1 MEERFNALSHGF
13 GLLLSL
19 FGTGW
24 LWQSSSGS
32 MVAQRIACLVF
43 GFSLIVL
50 YLASTLY
57 HSVRHPR
64 WKRRLRV
71 MDHMA
76 IYLLI
81 AGTYTPFL
89 VAYVHRPWRL
99 VLLGMVWILALS
111 GMIFEGLFTGRFS
124 RLSTAL
130 YVALGWLAVLMFPVL
145 WHHLPTGAL
154 VLIIAGGLAYT
165 GGVVFYRRERLPF
178 HHAIWHL
185 FVLAGSA
192 FHYAAVLRYG
202 APGS

>member
-1 MEERFNALSHGF
+1 MEERANAWTHGL

-19 FGTGW
+19 AGTGW
-24 LWQSSSGS
+24 LWLSGRDGTTG
-32 MVAQRIACLVF
+32 QRIACLVF
-43 GFSLIVL
+43 GLSLIVL

-57 HSVRHPR
+57 HSVHRPV

-71 MDHMA
+71 GDHVA

-89 VAYVHRPWRL
+89 VAYVPPPWRM
-99 VLLGMVWILALS
+99 VLLGVIWSVALAGMV
-111 GMIFEGLFTGRFS
+111 FEGLFTGRFP

-130 YVALGWLAVLMFPVL
+130 YVATGWLAVLMLPLL
-145 WHHLPTGAL
+145 WRHLPTGAL
-154 VLIIAGGLAYT
+154 VLIVAGGLAYT
-165 GGVVFYRRERLPF
+165 VGVLFYRWERLPF

-185 FVLAGSA
+185 FVLAGSV

-202 APGS
+202 TPGP

>member
-1 MEERFNALSHGF
+1 MEERFNTLSHGF

-24 LWQSSSGS
+24 LWQSNSGGT
-32 MVAQRIACLVF
+32 VAQRIACLVF

-57 HSVRHPR
+57 HSARHPR

-71 MDHMA
+71 MDHVA

-89 VAYVHRPWRL
+89 VAYVHSPWRL
-99 VLLGMVWILALS
+99 VLLGMVWTLALS
-111 GMIFEGLFTGRFS
+111 GMIFEGLFTGRFV

-130 YVALGWLAVLMFPVL
+130 YVALGWLAVLMLPVL
-145 WHHLPTGAL
+145 WQHLPTGAL
-154 VLIIAGGLAYT
+154 VLIVAGGLAYT
-165 GGVVFYRRERLPF
+165 GGVVFYRWERLPF

-202 APGS
+202 APGP